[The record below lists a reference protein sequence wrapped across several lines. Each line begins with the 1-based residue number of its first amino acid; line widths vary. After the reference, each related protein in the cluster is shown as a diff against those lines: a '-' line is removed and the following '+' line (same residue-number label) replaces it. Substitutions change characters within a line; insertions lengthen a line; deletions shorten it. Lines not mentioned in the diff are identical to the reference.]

1 MHTIILLCTKTP
13 YRSYFFFIDE
23 KFHEALKSPLL
34 VNYTEKET
42 DCTESKMDQ
51 MVVEGHV
58 LIMHE
63 VNHIKDVHWNGSI

>member
-23 KFHEALKSPLL
+23 KIHEALKSPLL

-58 LIMHE
+58 QIMHKMKR
-63 VNHIKDVHWNGSI
+63 N